1 MQALPNKRAESEML
15 LTNNQNK
22 TFMHLQIRRA
32 LTASVLPMVCLTAFA
47 QKTVTGTVKDAK
59 GEPLIGVTVFVDGKP
74 GSITDIDGNFSIPN
88 ASPSSKVKV
97 SYIGYKDQTV
107 TLGNSS
113 NINIVLQEDN
123 AQLDEVVV
131 VGYGTMKKSDL
142 TGSIASTDGS
152 KLAAKGTTNAMEALQ
167 GSVPGAQITQS
178 TGRAGSDFN
187 IQIRGKSSIQGTSKP
202 LYVVDGVICDDI
214 GFLNPQDIERMDILK
229 DASSTAIY
237 GSRATAGVVIVTT
250 KSGSSLGTKDEG
262 KVSISYDGYYGV
274 SKIARMP
281 DYMNASEFYKF
292 RFSQFL
298 SSGQVSNG
306 VSSVAQPVWKMT
318 QQDYLQGMLADTE
331 DGSSVLKTMLKNGE
345 SYNWPDLVTQDGQ
358 KQNHY
363 LAVNGASKNT
373 HYHFGVGYNREE
385 GVYKNDL
392 QNRYNMKGSVDS
404 KINKYLS
411 AGFSLNLAYTE
422 NQYAS
427 DDAVKDAYRQVP
439 FARPYDADGNYNVK
453 PGNYEAFG
461 TKANQFTDSV
471 NPLIYLRDDSKESNT
486 FRVLGNI
493 YVQLKPVNWLSFKT
507 TFSPNYVNSRTGE
520 YTSSSGSRTETAS
533 HEEYTRK
540 DWTWD
545 NQIDFNKTFGDH
557 SLSAMGLFS
566 MSSFDRMYSQIGRTS
581 TDDASIM
588 TGTKWYNLYTGTIN
602 EKGTGTAYWEE
613 TMLSYALRL
622 NYSYKGKYMF
632 TGTVR
637 TDGSSKF
644 LKDSRWGWFPSA
656 ALAWRMS
663 EESFMKNISWIDNLK
678 LRLSYGVTGNNTVS
692 GHYNQVGVSGPNIYA
707 FGSTVANG
715 YYPSGVI
722 NADLKWEKSHELN
735 FGVDFGFLKNRING
749 SIDLYSKTSTDLLYQ
764 RDLPLVS
771 GGGKLWDNVGKVQ
784 NRGIEFALNTVN
796 VQTKD
801 WYWTTSFNFAR
812 NINKV
817 KTINGEDKIIDAD
830 NPITSSLFVGSP
842 MNSLY
847 LYKWDGVVSD
857 KNIVVP
863 NNEAATKAG
872 FTPGDQVRSCDYYSK
887 VYGWSEG
894 MPIIRDNDGNGVI
907 DANDKMILGCQD
919 PSWTGNISSTL
930 QWKDWDFSF
939 SIYTKQNFTVYSN
952 TLADTYDYAY
962 RGWNKIKM
970 DYYIPAGTLIDC
982 DGVNADGTYINP
994 VYQETTHYGS
1004 FPFPNSSITNNGA
1017 GAAAYEKNVYN
1028 ALAVDKISYWKVKN
1042 ITLGYTFPKKWLT
1055 PWGCQYLR
1063 LYVNVTNPFVFTK
1076 YKGFDPE
1083 WADAAKK
1090 NDGPST
1096 VTYQIGASIKF

>member
-1 MQALPNKRAESEML
+1 
-15 LTNNQNK
+15 
-22 TFMHLQIRRA
+22 MHLQFRRA

-47 QKTVTGTVKDAK
+47 QKTVTGTVKDAS

-97 SYIGYKDQTV
+97 SYIGYKEQTI

-113 NINIVLQEDN
+113 TINIVLQEDN

-142 TGSIASTDGS
+142 TGSVSSADGA
-152 KLAAKGTTNAMEALQ
+152 KLAAKGTTSAMEALQ
-167 GSVPGAQITQS
+167 GSVPGAQITQA

-202 LYVVDGVICDDI
+202 IYVVDGVICDDI
-214 GFLNPQDIERMDILK
+214 GFLNTQDIERMDILK
-229 DASSTAIY
+229 DASSTAIF
-237 GSRATAGVVIVTT
+237 GSRATSGVVIVTT
-250 KSGSSLGTKDEG
+250 KSGSSLAGKSEE

-281 DYMNASEFYKF
+281 DYMNADQFYKW

-298 SSGQVSNG
+298 SSGQVANG
-306 VSSVAQPVWKMT
+306 IATVAQPTWKMT
-318 QQDYLQGMLADTE
+318 QQDFLQGMLADTE
-331 DGSSVLKTMLKNGE
+331 DGTSVMKNMLLNGE
-345 SYNWPDLVTQDGQ
+345 GYNWPDLVTQDGQ

-363 LAVNGASKNT
+363 LAVNGSSKNT

-411 AGFSLNLAYTE
+411 AGFTLNLAYTE
-422 NQYAS
+422 NQLAS
-427 DDAVKDAYRQVP
+427 DDAVKDAFRQVP
-439 FARPYDADGNYNVK
+439 FARPYASDGSFNVK
-453 PGNYEAFG
+453 PGNFESMG
-461 TKANQFTDSV
+461 TKANQFTDTV

-493 YVQLKPVNWLSFKT
+493 YVQLKPVEWLSFKT

-520 YTSSSGSRTETAS
+520 YTASSGSRTETSS

-557 SLSAMGLFS
+557 SLSAMGLFT

-588 TGTKWYNLYTGTIN
+588 TGTKWYNMYTGTIF
-602 EKGTGTAYWEE
+602 EKDPKDSGIGTGTAYWEE
-613 TMLSYALRL
+613 TMMSYALRL

-656 ALAWRMS
+656 ALAWRIS
-663 EESFMKNISWIDNLK
+663 EEDFMKKISWIDNLK
-678 LRLSYGVTGNNTVS
+678 LRLSYGVTGNNTVCD
-692 GHYNQVGVSGPNIYA
+692 HYNSVGVSGPNIYA
-707 FGSTVANG
+707 FGSVVANG

-722 NADLKWEKSHELN
+722 NADLKWEKSHEIN
-735 FGVDFGFLKNRING
+735 FGIDYGFLNNRING
-749 SIDLYSKTSTDLLYQ
+749 SIDLYSKTSKDLLYQ

-771 GGGKLWDNVGKVQ
+771 GGGKLWDNVGEVQ

-796 VQTKD
+796 IQTKD

-817 KTINGEDKIIDAD
+817 KKINGENKIIDAD
-830 NPITSSLFVGSP
+830 TPITSSLFVGSP

-847 LYKWDGVVSD
+847 LYKWDGIVSD
-857 KNIVVP
+857 KNITVP
-863 NNEAATKAG
+863 NNDAAVNAG
-872 FTPGDQVRSCDYYSK
+872 FTPGEQVRSCDYYHK

-894 MPIIRDNDGNGVI
+894 MPIIKDNDGNGVI
-907 DANDKMILGCQD
+907 NADDKMILGCQD

-930 QWKDWDFSF
+930 QYKDWDFSF

-962 RGWNKIKM
+962 RGWNKIAM

-1004 FPFPNSSITNNGA
+1004 FPFTNSSITNNGA
-1017 GAAAYEKNVYN
+1017 GSASYEKNVYN

-1042 ITLGYTFPKKWLT
+1042 ITLGYTFPKKLLSS
-1055 PWGCQYLR
+1055 WGCQYLR
-1063 LYVNVTNPFVFTK
+1063 LYVNITNPFVFTK

>member
-1 MQALPNKRAESEML
+1 
-15 LTNNQNK
+15 
-22 TFMHLQIRRA
+22 MHLQFRRA

-47 QKTVTGTVKDAK
+47 QKTVTGTVKDAS

-97 SYIGYKDQTV
+97 SYIGYKEQTI

-113 NINIVLQEDN
+113 TINIVLQEDN

-142 TGSIASTDGS
+142 TGSVSSADGA
-152 KLAAKGTTNAMEALQ
+152 KLAAKGTTSAMEALQ
-167 GSVPGAQITQS
+167 GSVPGAQITQA

-202 LYVVDGVICDDI
+202 IYVVDGVICEDI
-214 GFLNPQDIERMDILK
+214 GFLNTQDIERMDILK
-229 DASSTAIY
+229 DASSTAIF

-250 KSGSSLGTKDEG
+250 KSGSSLAGKSEE

-281 DYMNASEFYKF
+281 DYMNADQFYKW

-298 SSGQVSNG
+298 SSGQVANG
-306 VSSVAQPVWKMT
+306 IATVAQPTWKMT
-318 QQDYLQGMLADTE
+318 QQDFLQGMLADTE
-331 DGSSVLKTMLKNGE
+331 DGTSVLKNMLNNGE
-345 SYNWPDLVTQDGQ
+345 GYNWPDLVTQDGQ
-358 KQNHY
+358 KQNHF
-363 LAVNGASKNT
+363 LAVNGSSKNT

-411 AGFSLNLAYTE
+411 AGFTLNLAYTE
-422 NQYAS
+422 NQLAS
-427 DDAVKDAYRQVP
+427 DDAVKDAFRQVP
-439 FARPYDADGNYNVK
+439 FARPYASDGSFNVK
-453 PGNYEAFG
+453 PGNFESMG
-461 TKANQFTDSV
+461 TKANQFTDTV

-493 YVQLKPVNWLSFKT
+493 YVQLKPVEWLSFKT

-520 YTSSSGSRTETAS
+520 YTASSGSRTETAS

-566 MSSFDRMYSQIGRTS
+566 MTSSDKMYSQVGRTS
-581 TDDASIM
+581 ADATSIM
-588 TGTKWYNLYTGTIN
+588 TGTKWYNMYTGTIF
-602 EKGTGTAYWEE
+602 EKKPEESGIGSGTAYWEE
-613 TMLSYALRL
+613 TMMSYALRL

-656 ALAWRMS
+656 ALAWRIS
-663 EESFMKNISWIDNLK
+663 EEDFMKNISWIDNLK
-678 LRLSYGVTGNNTVS
+678 LRLSYGVTGNNIVC
-692 GHYNQVGVSGPNIYA
+692 GHYNSVGVSGPNIYA
-707 FGSTVANG
+707 FGSVVANG
-715 YYPSGVI
+715 YYPSSVI
-722 NADLKWEKSHELN
+722 NADLKWEKSYETN
-735 FGVDFGFLKNRING
+735 FGIDYGFLNNRING
-749 SIDLYSKTSTDLLYQ
+749 SIDLYSKTSKDLLYL
-764 RDLPLVS
+764 RHLPLVS
-771 GGGKLWDNVGKVQ
+771 GGGSLWDNVGEVQ

-796 VQTKD
+796 IQTKD

-817 KTINGEDKIIDAD
+817 KKINGENKIIDSD

-847 LYKWDGVVSD
+847 LYKWDGIVSD
-857 KNIVVP
+857 KNITVP
-863 NNEAATKAG
+863 NNEAAVNAG
-872 FTPGDQVRSCDYYSK
+872 FTPGEQVRSCDYYHK

-894 MPIIRDNDGNGVI
+894 MPIIKDNDGNGVI
-907 DANDKMILGCQD
+907 NADDKMILGCQD

-930 QWKDWDFSF
+930 QYKNWDFSF
-939 SIYTKQNFTVYSN
+939 SIYTKQNFMVYSN

-962 RGWNKIKM
+962 RGWNKIAM

-1004 FPFPNSSITNNGA
+1004 FPFTNSSITNNGA
-1017 GAAAYEKNVYN
+1017 GSASYEKNVYN

-1042 ITLGYTFPKKWLT
+1042 ITLGYTFPKKLLSS
-1055 PWGCQYLR
+1055 WGCQYLR
-1063 LYVNVTNPFVFTK
+1063 LYVNITNPFVFTK

>member
-1 MQALPNKRAESEML
+1 MLGKHTDWYTTRRLL
-15 LTNNQNK
+15 LTNKSKNN
-22 TFMHLQIRRA
+22 IY
-32 LTASVLPMVCLTAFA
+32 AFTI
-47 QKTVTGTVKDAK
+47 QKS
-59 GEPLIGVTVFVDGKP
+59 LDGFSI
-74 GSITDIDGNFSIPN
+74 SITDIDGNFSIPN
-88 ASPSSKVKV
+88 ASPSSKVKI
-97 SYIGYKDQTV
+97 SYIGYKEQTI

-113 NINIVLQEDN
+113 TINIVLQEDN

-142 TGSIASTDGS
+142 TGSVSSADGA
-152 KLAAKGTTNAMEALQ
+152 KLAAKGTTSAMEALQ
-167 GSVPGAQITQS
+167 GSVPGAQITQA

-202 LYVVDGVICDDI
+202 IYVVDGVICEDI
-214 GFLNPQDIERMDILK
+214 GFLNTQDIERMDILK
-229 DASSTAIY
+229 DASSTAIF

-250 KSGSSLGTKDEG
+250 KSGSSLAGKSEE

-281 DYMNASEFYKF
+281 DYMNTDQFYKW

-298 SSGQVSNG
+298 SSGQVANG
-306 VSSVAQPVWKMT
+306 IATVAQPTWKMT
-318 QQDYLQGMLADTE
+318 QQDFLQGMLADTE
-331 DGSSVLKTMLKNGE
+331 DGTSVLKNMLNNGE
-345 SYNWPDLVTQDGQ
+345 GYNWPDLVTQDGQ
-358 KQNHY
+358 KQNHF
-363 LAVNGASKNT
+363 LAVNGSSKNT

-411 AGFSLNLAYTE
+411 AGFTLNLAYTE
-422 NQYAS
+422 NQLAS
-427 DDAVKDAYRQVP
+427 DDAVKDAFRQVP
-439 FARPYDADGNYNVK
+439 FARPYASDGSFNVK
-453 PGNYEAFG
+453 PGNFESMG
-461 TKANQFTDSV
+461 TKANQFTDTV

-493 YVQLKPVNWLSFKT
+493 YVQLKPVEWLSFKT

-520 YTSSSGSRTETAS
+520 YTASSGSRTETAS

-566 MSSFDRMYSQIGRTS
+566 MTSSDKMYSQVGRTS
-581 TDDASIM
+581 ADATSIM
-588 TGTKWYNLYTGTIN
+588 TGTKWYNMYTGTIF
-602 EKGTGTAYWEE
+602 EKKPEESGIGSGTAYWEE
-613 TMLSYALRL
+613 TMMSYALRL

-656 ALAWRMS
+656 ALAWRIS
-663 EESFMKNISWIDNLK
+663 EEDFMKNISWIDNLK
-678 LRLSYGVTGNNTVS
+678 LRLSYGVTGNNTVC
-692 GHYNQVGVSGPNIYA
+692 GHYNSVGVSGPNIYA
-707 FGSTVANG
+707 FGSVVANG
-715 YYPSGVI
+715 YYPSSVI
-722 NADLKWEKSHELN
+722 NADLKWEKSYETN
-735 FGVDFGFLKNRING
+735 FGIDYGFLNNRING
-749 SIDLYSKTSTDLLYQ
+749 SIDLYSKTSKDLLYL
-764 RDLPLVS
+764 RHLPLVS
-771 GGGKLWDNVGKVQ
+771 GGGSLWDNVGEVQ

-796 VQTKD
+796 IQTKD

-817 KTINGEDKIIDAD
+817 KKINGENKIIDPD
-830 NPITSSLFVGSP
+830 YPITSSLFVGSP

-857 KNIVVP
+857 KNITVP
-863 NNEAATKAG
+863 NNDAAVNAG
-872 FTPGDQVRSCDYYSK
+872 FTPGEQVRSCDYYHK

-894 MPIIRDNDGNGVI
+894 MPIIKDNDGNGVI
-907 DANDKMILGCQD
+907 NADDKMILGCQD

-930 QWKDWDFSF
+930 QYKDWDFSF

-962 RGWNKIKM
+962 RGWNKIAM

-1004 FPFPNSSITNNGA
+1004 FPFTNSSITNNGA
-1017 GAAAYEKNVYN
+1017 GSASYEKNVYN

-1042 ITLGYTFPKKWLT
+1042 ITLGYTFPKKLLSS
-1055 PWGCQYLR
+1055 WGCQYLR
-1063 LYVNVTNPFVFTK
+1063 LYVNITNPFVFTK

>member
-1 MQALPNKRAESEML
+1 
-15 LTNNQNK
+15 
-22 TFMHLQIRRA
+22 MHLQFRRA

-47 QKTVTGTVKDAK
+47 QKTVTGTVKDAS

-88 ASPSSKVKV
+88 ASPSSKVKI
-97 SYIGYKDQTV
+97 SYIGYKEQTI

-113 NINIVLQEDN
+113 TINIVLQEDN

-142 TGSIASTDGS
+142 TGSVSSADGA
-152 KLAAKGTTNAMEALQ
+152 KLAAKGTTSAMEALQ
-167 GSVPGAQITQS
+167 GSVPGAQITQA

-202 LYVVDGVICDDI
+202 IYVVDGVICEDI
-214 GFLNPQDIERMDILK
+214 GFLNTQDIERMDILK
-229 DASSTAIY
+229 DASSTAIF

-250 KSGSSLGTKDEG
+250 KSGSSLAGKSEE

-281 DYMNASEFYKF
+281 DYMNADQFYKW

-298 SSGQVSNG
+298 SSGQVANG
-306 VSSVAQPVWKMT
+306 IATVAQPTWKMT
-318 QQDYLQGMLADTE
+318 QQDFLSGMLADTE
-331 DGSSVLKTMLKNGE
+331 DGTSVLKNMLNNGE
-345 SYNWPDLVTQDGQ
+345 GYNWPDLVTQDGQ
-358 KQNHY
+358 KQNHF
-363 LAVNGASKNT
+363 LAVNGSSKNT

-411 AGFSLNLAYTE
+411 AGFTLNLAYTE
-422 NQYAS
+422 NQLAS
-427 DDAVKDAYRQVP
+427 DDAVKDAFRQVP
-439 FARPYDADGNYNVK
+439 FARPYASDGSFNVK
-453 PGNYEAFG
+453 PGNFESMG
-461 TKANQFTDSV
+461 TKANQFTDTV

-493 YVQLKPVNWLSFKT
+493 YVQLKPVEWLSFKT

-520 YTSSSGSRTETAS
+520 YTASSGSRTETAS

-566 MSSFDRMYSQIGRTS
+566 MTSSDRTYSQVGRTS
-581 TDDASIM
+581 ADATSIM
-588 TGTKWYNLYTGTIN
+588 TGTKWYNMYTGTIF
-602 EKGTGTAYWEE
+602 EKDPKDSGIGTGTAYWEE
-613 TMLSYALRL
+613 TMMSYALRL

-656 ALAWRMS
+656 ALAWRIS
-663 EESFMKNISWIDNLK
+663 EEDFMKNISWIDNLK
-678 LRLSYGVTGNNTVS
+678 LRLSYGVTGNNTVC
-692 GHYNQVGVSGPNIYA
+692 GHYNSVGVSGPNIYA
-707 FGSTVANG
+707 FGSVVANG

-722 NADLKWEKSHELN
+722 NADLKWEKSYETN
-735 FGVDFGFLKNRING
+735 FGIDYGFLNNRING
-749 SIDLYSKTSTDLLYQ
+749 SIDLYSKTSKDLLYE
-764 RDLPLVS
+764 RYLPLVS
-771 GGGKLWDNVGKVQ
+771 GGGKLWDNVGEVQ

-796 VQTKD
+796 IQTKD

-817 KTINGEDKIIDAD
+817 KKINGENKIIDSD

-857 KNIVVP
+857 KNITVP
-863 NNEAATKAG
+863 NNDAAVNAG
-872 FTPGDQVRSCDYYSK
+872 FTPGDQVRSCDYYHK

-894 MPIIRDNDGNGVI
+894 MPIIKDNDGNGVI
-907 DANDKMILGCQD
+907 NADDKMILGCQD

-930 QWKDWDFSF
+930 QYKDWDFSF

-962 RGWNKIKM
+962 RGWNKIAM

-1004 FPFPNSSITNNGA
+1004 FPFTNSSITNNGA
-1017 GAAAYEKNVYN
+1017 GSASYEKNVYN

-1042 ITLGYTFPKKWLT
+1042 ITLGYTFPKKLLSS
-1055 PWGCQYLR
+1055 WGCQYLR
-1063 LYVNVTNPFVFTK
+1063 LYVNITNPFVFTK

>member
-1 MQALPNKRAESEML
+1 
-15 LTNNQNK
+15 
-22 TFMHLQIRRA
+22 MHLQFRRA

-47 QKTVTGTVKDAK
+47 QKTVTGTVKDAS

-88 ASPSSKVKV
+88 ASPSSKVKI
-97 SYIGYKDQTV
+97 SYIGYKEQTI

-113 NINIVLQEDN
+113 TINIVLQEDN

-142 TGSIASTDGS
+142 TGSVSSADGA
-152 KLAAKGTTNAMEALQ
+152 KLAAKGTTSAMEALQ
-167 GSVPGAQITQS
+167 GSVPGAQITQA

-202 LYVVDGVICDDI
+202 IYVVDGVICEDI
-214 GFLNPQDIERMDILK
+214 GFLNTQDIERMDILK
-229 DASSTAIY
+229 DASSTAIF
-237 GSRATAGVVIVTT
+237 GSRATSGVVIVTT
-250 KSGSSLGTKDEG
+250 KSGSTLAGKSEE

-281 DYMNASEFYKF
+281 DYMNADQFYKW

-298 SSGQVSNG
+298 SSGQVANG
-306 VSSVAQPVWKMT
+306 VATVAQPTWKMT
-318 QQDYLQGMLADTE
+318 QQDFLQGMLADTE
-331 DGSSVLKTMLKNGE
+331 DGTSVMKNMLLNGE
-345 SYNWPDLVTQDGQ
+345 GYNWPDLVTQDGQ

-363 LAVNGASKNT
+363 LAVNGSSKNT

-411 AGFSLNLAYTE
+411 AGFTLNLAYTE
-422 NQYAS
+422 NQLAS
-427 DDAVKDAYRQVP
+427 DDAVKDAFRQVP
-439 FARPYDADGNYNVK
+439 FARPYASDGSFNVK
-453 PGNYEAFG
+453 PGNFESMG
-461 TKANQFTDSV
+461 TKANQFTDTV

-493 YVQLKPVNWLSFKT
+493 YVQLKPVEWLSFKT

-520 YTSSSGSRTETAS
+520 YTASSGSRTETSS

-557 SLSAMGLFS
+557 SLSAMGLFT

-588 TGTKWYNLYTGTIN
+588 TGTKWYNMYTGTIF
-602 EKGTGTAYWEE
+602 EKDPKDSGIGTGTAYWEE
-613 TMLSYALRL
+613 TMMSYALRL

-656 ALAWRMS
+656 ALAWRIS
-663 EESFMKNISWIDNLK
+663 EEDFMKKISWIDNLK
-678 LRLSYGVTGNNTVS
+678 LRLSYGVTGNNTVCD
-692 GHYNQVGVSGPNIYA
+692 HYNSVGVSGPNIYA
-707 FGSTVANG
+707 FGSVVANG

-722 NADLKWEKSHELN
+722 NADLKWEKSHEIN
-735 FGVDFGFLKNRING
+735 FGIDYGFLNNRING
-749 SIDLYSKTSTDLLYQ
+749 SIDLYSKTSKDLLYQ

-771 GGGKLWDNVGKVQ
+771 GGGKLWDNVGEVQ

-796 VQTKD
+796 IQTKD

-817 KTINGEDKIIDAD
+817 KKINGENKIIDAD
-830 NPITSSLFVGSP
+830 TPITSSLFVGSP

-847 LYKWDGVVSD
+847 LYKWDGIVSD
-857 KNIVVP
+857 KNITVP
-863 NNEAATKAG
+863 NNEAAVNAG
-872 FTPGDQVRSCDYYSK
+872 FTPGEQVRSCDYYHK

-894 MPIIRDNDGNGVI
+894 MPIIKDNDGNGVI
-907 DANDKMILGCQD
+907 NADDKMILGCQD

-930 QWKDWDFSF
+930 QYKDWDFSF

-962 RGWNKIKM
+962 RGWNKIAM

-1004 FPFPNSSITNNGA
+1004 FPFTNSSITNNGA
-1017 GAAAYEKNVYN
+1017 GSASYEKNVYN

-1042 ITLGYTFPKKWLT
+1042 ITLGYTFPKKLLSS
-1055 PWGCQYLR
+1055 WGCQYLR
-1063 LYVNVTNPFVFTK
+1063 LYVNITNPFVFTK

>member
-1017 GAAAYEKNVYN
+1017 GAAAYEKNV
-1028 ALAVDKISYWKVKN
+1028 
-1042 ITLGYTFPKKWLT
+1042 
-1055 PWGCQYLR
+1055 
-1063 LYVNVTNPFVFTK
+1063 
-1076 YKGFDPE
+1076 
-1083 WADAAKK
+1083 
-1090 NDGPST
+1090 
-1096 VTYQIGASIKF
+1096 

>member
-1 MQALPNKRAESEML
+1 
-15 LTNNQNK
+15 
-22 TFMHLQIRRA
+22 
-32 LTASVLPMVCLTAFA
+32 MVCLTAFA

-74 GSITDIDGNFSIPN
+74 ESITDIDGNFSIPN

-97 SYIGYKDQTV
+97 SYIGYKEQTV

-113 NINIVLQEDN
+113 NLSIVLQEDN

-142 TGSIASTDGS
+142 TGSVSSADGA
-152 KLAAKGTTNAMEALQ
+152 KLAAKGTTSAMEALQ
-167 GSVPGAQITQS
+167 GSVPGAQITQA

-202 LYVVDGVICDDI
+202 IYVVDGVICDDI
-214 GFLNPQDIERMDILK
+214 GFLNTQDIERMDILK

-250 KSGSSLGTKDEG
+250 KSGSSLAGKSEE

-281 DYMNASEFYKF
+281 DYMNADQFYKW

-298 SSGQVSNG
+298 SSGQVANG
-306 VSSVAQPVWKMT
+306 VATVAQPTWKMT
-318 QQDYLQGMLADTE
+318 QQDFLQGMLADTE
-331 DGSSVLKTMLKNGE
+331 DGTSVLKNMLNNGE

-363 LAVNGASKNT
+363 LAVNGSSKNT

-392 QNRYNMKGSVDS
+392 QNRYNLKGSVDS

-411 AGFSLNLAYTE
+411 AGFNLNLAYTE
-422 NQYAS
+422 NQLAS
-427 DDAVKDAYRQVP
+427 DDAVKDAFRQVP
-439 FARPYDADGNYNVK
+439 FARPYASDGSYNVK
-453 PGNYEAFG
+453 PGNFESMG
-461 TKANQFTDSV
+461 TKANQFTDTV

-493 YVQLKPVNWLSFKT
+493 YVQLKPVEWLSFKT

-520 YTSSSGSRTETAS
+520 YTASSGSRTETAS

-557 SLSAMGLFS
+557 SLSAMGLFT

-588 TGTKWYNLYTGTIN
+588 TGTKWYNMYTGTIF
-602 EKGTGTAYWEE
+602 EKDPKDSGIGTGTAYWEE
-613 TMLSYALRL
+613 TMMSYALRL

-656 ALAWRMS
+656 ALAWRIS
-663 EESFMKNISWIDNLK
+663 EEDFMKNISWIDNLK

-692 GHYNQVGVSGPNIYA
+692 GHYNSVGVSGPNIYA
-707 FGSTVANG
+707 FGSVVANG

-722 NADLKWEKSHELN
+722 NADLKWEKSHEIN
-735 FGVDFGFLKNRING
+735 FGIDYGFLNNRING
-749 SIDLYSKTSTDLLYQ
+749 SIDLYSKTSKDLLYQ

-771 GGGKLWDNVGKVQ
+771 GGGKLWDNVGEVQ

-796 VQTKD
+796 IQTKD

-817 KTINGEDKIIDAD
+817 KKINGENKIIDSD

-847 LYKWDGVVSD
+847 LYKWDGIVSD
-857 KNIVVP
+857 KNITVP
-863 NNEAATKAG
+863 NNDAAVNAG
-872 FTPGDQVRSCDYYSK
+872 FTPGEQVRSCDYFHK

-894 MPIIRDNDGNGVI
+894 MPIIKDNDGNGVI
-907 DANDKMILGCQD
+907 NADDKMILGCQD

-930 QWKDWDFSF
+930 QYKDWDFSF

-962 RGWNKIKM
+962 RGWNKINM

-1004 FPFPNSSITNNGA
+1004 FPFTNSSITNNGA
-1017 GAAAYEKNVYN
+1017 GSASYEKNVYN

-1042 ITLGYTFPKKWLT
+1042 ITLGYTFPKKLLSS
-1055 PWGCQYLR
+1055 WGCQYLR
-1063 LYVNVTNPFVFTK
+1063 LYVNITNPFVFTK

>member
-1 MQALPNKRAESEML
+1 
-15 LTNNQNK
+15 
-22 TFMHLQIRRA
+22 MHLQIRRA

>member
-1 MQALPNKRAESEML
+1 
-15 LTNNQNK
+15 
-22 TFMHLQIRRA
+22 MHLQFRRA

-47 QKTVTGTVKDAK
+47 QKTVTGTVKDAS

-88 ASPSSKVKV
+88 ASPSSKVKI
-97 SYIGYKDQTV
+97 SYIGYKEQTI

-113 NINIVLQEDN
+113 TINIVLQEDN

-142 TGSIASTDGS
+142 TGSVSSADGA
-152 KLAAKGTTNAMEALQ
+152 KLAAKGTTSAMEALQ
-167 GSVPGAQITQS
+167 GSVPGAQITQA

-202 LYVVDGVICDDI
+202 IYVVDGVICEDI
-214 GFLNPQDIERMDILK
+214 GFLNTQDIERMDILK
-229 DASSTAIY
+229 DASSTAIF

-250 KSGSSLGTKDEG
+250 KSGSSLAGKSEE

-281 DYMNASEFYKF
+281 DYMNADQFYKW

-298 SSGQVSNG
+298 SSGQVANG
-306 VSSVAQPVWKMT
+306 IATVAQPTWKMT
-318 QQDYLQGMLADTE
+318 QQDFLQGMLADTE
-331 DGSSVLKTMLKNGE
+331 DGTSVLKNMLNNGE
-345 SYNWPDLVTQDGQ
+345 GYNWPDLVTQDGQ
-358 KQNHY
+358 KQNHF
-363 LAVNGASKNT
+363 LAVNGSSKNT

-411 AGFSLNLAYTE
+411 AGFTLNLAYTE
-422 NQYAS
+422 NQWAS
-427 DDAVKDAYRQVP
+427 DDAVKDAFRQVP
-439 FARPYDADGNYNVK
+439 FARPYASDGSFNVK
-453 PGNYEAFG
+453 PGNFESMG
-461 TKANQFTDSV
+461 TKANQFTDTV

-493 YVQLKPVNWLSFKT
+493 YVQLKPVEWLSFKT

-520 YTSSSGSRTETAS
+520 YTASSGSRTETSS

-545 NQIDFNKTFGDH
+545 NQIDFTKTFGDH

-566 MSSFDRMYSQIGRTS
+566 MTSSDRMYSQVGRTS
-581 TDDASIM
+581 ADATSIM
-588 TGTKWYNLYTGTIN
+588 TGTKWYNMYTGTIF
-602 EKGTGTAYWEE
+602 EKDPKDSGIGTGTAYWEE
-613 TMLSYALRL
+613 TMMSYALRL

-656 ALAWRMS
+656 ALAWRIS
-663 EESFMKNISWIDNLK
+663 EEDFMKNISWIDNLK
-678 LRLSYGVTGNNTVS
+678 LRLSYGVTGNNTVC
-692 GHYNQVGVSGPNIYA
+692 GHYNSVGVSGPNIYA
-707 FGSTVANG
+707 FGSVVANG

-722 NADLKWEKSHELN
+722 NADLKWEKSYETN
-735 FGVDFGFLKNRING
+735 FGIDYGFLNNRING
-749 SIDLYSKTSTDLLYQ
+749 SIDLYSKTSKDLLYL
-764 RDLPLVS
+764 RHLPLVS
-771 GGGKLWDNVGKVQ
+771 GGGSLWDNVGEVQ

-796 VQTKD
+796 IQTKD

-817 KTINGEDKIIDAD
+817 KKINGENKIIDSD
-830 NPITSSLFVGSP
+830 YPITSSLFVGSP

-857 KNIVVP
+857 KNITVP
-863 NNEAATKAG
+863 NNDAAVNAG
-872 FTPGDQVRSCDYYSK
+872 FTPGDQVRSCDYYHK

-894 MPIIRDNDGNGVI
+894 MPIIKDNDGNGVI
-907 DANDKMILGCQD
+907 NADDKMILGCQD

-930 QWKDWDFSF
+930 QYKDWDFSF

-962 RGWNKIKM
+962 RGWNKIAM

-1004 FPFPNSSITNNGA
+1004 FPFTNSSITNNGA
-1017 GAAAYEKNVYN
+1017 GSASYEKNVYN

-1042 ITLGYTFPKKWLT
+1042 ITLGYTFPKKLLSS
-1055 PWGCQYLR
+1055 WGCQYLR
-1063 LYVNVTNPFVFTK
+1063 LYVNITNPFVFTK

>member
-1 MQALPNKRAESEML
+1 
-15 LTNNQNK
+15 
-22 TFMHLQIRRA
+22 MHLQIRRA

-97 SYIGYKDQTV
+97 SYIGYKEQTV

-113 NINIVLQEDN
+113 NLSIVLQEDN

-142 TGSIASTDGS
+142 TGSISSTDGA

-178 TGRAGSDFN
+178 SGRAGSDFN
-187 IQIRGKSSIQGTSKP
+187 IQIRGKSSIQGTSTP

-214 GFLNPQDIERMDILK
+214 AFLNPQDIERMDILK

-250 KSGSSLGTKDEG
+250 KSGTSLGKKDEG
-262 KVSISYDGYYGV
+262 KVSISYDGYYGI

-281 DYMNASEFYKF
+281 DYMNGEQFAKW

-298 SSGQVSNG
+298 SSGQVANG
-306 VSSVAQPVWKMT
+306 AASVAQPTWKMT
-318 QQDYLQGMLADTE
+318 YKDYQQGMIGDN
-331 DGSSVLKTMLKNGE
+331 DGVSVLKTMLANGE

-363 LAVNGASKNT
+363 LAVNGASRT
-373 HYHFGVGYNREE
+373 TRYHFGVGYNREE

-392 QNRYNMKGSVDS
+392 QNRYNMKGSVDTE
-404 KINKYLS
+404 INKYLS
-411 AGFSLNLAYTE
+411 AGFSLNLAYTKNE
-422 NQYAS
+422 YAS
-427 DDAVKDAYRQVP
+427 DAAIKDAFRAVP
-439 FARPYDADGNYNVK
+439 FARPYGADGTYNVK
-453 PGNYEAFG
+453 PGNFESMG
-461 TKANQFTDSV
+461 SNKDNQFSDSV
-471 NPLIYLRDDSKESNT
+471 NPLIQLDEDKKEGEN

-493 YVQLKPVNWLSFKT
+493 YLQIKPVKWLSFKT
-507 TFSPNYVNSRTGE
+507 TFSPNYVNSRVGT
-520 YTSSSGSRTETAS
+520 YTSTTGDRTETS
-533 HEEYTRK
+533 GHEEYTRK

-557 SLSAMGLFS
+557 SLSAMGLFT

-581 TDDASIM
+581 TSDASIM
-588 TGTKWYNLYTGTIN
+588 TGTYWFNM
-602 EKGTGTAYWEE
+602 GTGAIDNDNTKTEYWEE
-613 TMLSYALRL
+613 TMMSYALRL

-656 ALAWRMS
+656 AIAWRVS
-663 EESFMKNISWIDNLK
+663 EESFLKNVSWLDNLK

-692 GHYNQVGVSGPNIYA
+692 GHYNQVGVTGPSIYA

-722 NADLKWEKSHELN
+722 NSDLKWEKSHELN
-735 FGVDFGFLKNRING
+735 FGIDFGFLKNRING
-749 SIDLYSKTSTDLLYQ
+749 TVDLYSKTSKDLLYL
-764 RDLPLVS
+764 RSLPLVS
-771 GGGKLWDNVGKVQ
+771 GGGKLWDNVGEVQ
-784 NRGIEFALNTVN
+784 NRGIEFSLNTVN

-817 KTINGEDKIIDAD
+817 KKINGENVILDDD
-830 NPITSSLFVGSP
+830 NPITASLFVGSP
-842 MNSLY
+842 MNSVY
-847 LYKWDGVVSD
+847 LYKYDGVVSD
-857 KNIVVP
+857 KMMTVP
-863 NNEAATKAG
+863 DNEASAKAG
-872 FTPGDQVRSCDYYSK
+872 FNAGDRVRSCDYYHK
-887 VYGWSEG
+887 AYGWSEG
-894 MPIIRDNDGNGVI
+894 MPIIRDNDGNGAI
-907 DANDKMILGCQD
+907 DDNDKMVLGCQD

-962 RGWNKIKM
+962 RGWNKINM
-970 DYYIPAGTLIDC
+970 DYYIPAGTLLSC

-1004 FPFPNSSITNNGA
+1004 FPFTNGAITNNGLGDGYA
-1017 GAAAYEKNVYN
+1017 KEKYN
-1028 ALAVDKISYWKVKN
+1028 ILAVDKISYWKVKN

>member
-1 MQALPNKRAESEML
+1 
-15 LTNNQNK
+15 
-22 TFMHLQIRRA
+22 MHLQIRRA

-404 KINKYLS
+404 NINKYLS

>member
-1 MQALPNKRAESEML
+1 
-15 LTNNQNK
+15 
-22 TFMHLQIRRA
+22 MHLQFRRA

-47 QKTVTGTVKDAK
+47 QKTVTGTVKDAS

-88 ASPSSKVKV
+88 ASPSSKVKI
-97 SYIGYKDQTV
+97 SYIGYKEQTI

-113 NINIVLQEDN
+113 TINIVLQEDN

-142 TGSIASTDGS
+142 TGSVSSADGA
-152 KLAAKGTTNAMEALQ
+152 KLAAKGTTSAMEALQ
-167 GSVPGAQITQS
+167 GSVPGAQITQA

-202 LYVVDGVICDDI
+202 IYVVDGVICEDI
-214 GFLNPQDIERMDILK
+214 GFLNTQDIERMDILK
-229 DASSTAIY
+229 DASSTAIF

-250 KSGSSLGTKDEG
+250 KSGSSLAGKSEE

-281 DYMNASEFYKF
+281 DYMNADQFYKL

-298 SSGQVSNG
+298 SSGQVANG
-306 VSSVAQPVWKMT
+306 IATVAQPTWKMT
-318 QQDYLQGMLADTE
+318 QQDFLQGMLADTE
-331 DGSSVLKTMLKNGE
+331 DGTSVLKNMLNNGE
-345 SYNWPDLVTQDGQ
+345 GYNWPDLVTQDGQ
-358 KQNHY
+358 KQNHF
-363 LAVNGASKNT
+363 LAVNGSSKNT

-411 AGFSLNLAYTE
+411 AGFTLNLAYTE
-422 NQYAS
+422 NQLAS
-427 DDAVKDAYRQVP
+427 DDAVKDAFRQVP
-439 FARPYDADGNYNVK
+439 FARPYASDGSFNVK
-453 PGNYEAFG
+453 PGNFESMG
-461 TKANQFTDSV
+461 TKANQFTDTV

-493 YVQLKPVNWLSFKT
+493 YVQLKPVEWLSFKT
-507 TFSPNYVNSRTGE
+507 TFSPNYVNSRTGV
-520 YTSSSGSRTETAS
+520 YTASSGSRTETAS

-566 MSSFDRMYSQIGRTS
+566 MTSSDRMYSQVGRTS
-581 TDDASIM
+581 ADATSIM
-588 TGTKWYNLYTGTIN
+588 TGTKWYNLYTGTIF
-602 EKGTGTAYWEE
+602 EKKPGESGIGSGTAYWEE
-613 TMLSYALRL
+613 TMMSYALRL

-656 ALAWRMS
+656 ALAWRIS
-663 EESFMKNISWIDNLK
+663 EEDFMKNISWIDNLK
-678 LRLSYGVTGNNTVS
+678 LRLSYGVTGNNTVC
-692 GHYNQVGVSGPNIYA
+692 GHYNSVGVSGPNIYA
-707 FGSTVANG
+707 FGSVVANG

-722 NADLKWEKSHELN
+722 NADLKWEKSYETN
-735 FGVDFGFLKNRING
+735 FGIDYGFLNNRING
-749 SIDLYSKTSTDLLYQ
+749 SIDLYSKTSKDLLYE
-764 RDLPLVS
+764 RYLPLVS
-771 GGGKLWDNVGKVQ
+771 GGGKLWDNVGEVQ

-796 VQTKD
+796 IQTKD

-817 KTINGEDKIIDAD
+817 KKINGENKIIDSD

-857 KNIVVP
+857 KNITVP
-863 NNEAATKAG
+863 NNDAAVNAG
-872 FTPGDQVRSCDYYSK
+872 FTPGDQVRSCDYYHK

-894 MPIIRDNDGNGVI
+894 MPIIKDNDGNGVI
-907 DANDKMILGCQD
+907 NADDKMILGCQD

-930 QWKDWDFSF
+930 QYKDWDFSF

-962 RGWNKIKM
+962 RGWNKIAM

-1004 FPFPNSSITNNGA
+1004 FPFTNSSITNNGA
-1017 GAAAYEKNVYN
+1017 GSASYEKNVYN

-1042 ITLGYTFPKKWLT
+1042 ITLGYTFPKKLLSS
-1055 PWGCQYLR
+1055 WGCQYLR
-1063 LYVNVTNPFVFTK
+1063 LYVNITNPFVFTK

>member
-1 MQALPNKRAESEML
+1 
-15 LTNNQNK
+15 
-22 TFMHLQIRRA
+22 MHLQFRRA

-47 QKTVTGTVKDAK
+47 QKTVTGTVKDAS

-97 SYIGYKDQTV
+97 SYIGYKEQTI

-113 NINIVLQEDN
+113 TINIVLQEDN

-142 TGSIASTDGS
+142 TGSVSSADGA
-152 KLAAKGTTNAMEALQ
+152 KLAAKGTTSAMEALQ
-167 GSVPGAQITQS
+167 GSVPGAQITQA

-202 LYVVDGVICDDI
+202 IYVVDGVICEDI
-214 GFLNPQDIERMDILK
+214 GFLNTQDIERMDILK
-229 DASSTAIY
+229 DASSTAIF

-250 KSGSSLGTKDEG
+250 KSGSSLAGKSEE

-281 DYMNASEFYKF
+281 DYMNADQFYKW

-298 SSGQVSNG
+298 SSGQVANG
-306 VSSVAQPVWKMT
+306 IATVAQPTWKMT
-318 QQDYLQGMLADTE
+318 QQDFLQGMLADTE
-331 DGSSVLKTMLKNGE
+331 DGTSVLKNMLNNGE
-345 SYNWPDLVTQDGQ
+345 GYNWPDLVTQDGQ

-363 LAVNGASKNT
+363 LAVNGSSKNT

-411 AGFSLNLAYTE
+411 AGFTLNLAYTE
-422 NQYAS
+422 NQLAS
-427 DDAVKDAYRQVP
+427 DDAVKDAFRQVP
-439 FARPYDADGNYNVK
+439 FARPYASDGSFNVK
-453 PGNYEAFG
+453 PGNFESMG
-461 TKANQFTDSV
+461 TKANQFTDTV

-493 YVQLKPVNWLSFKT
+493 YVQLKPVEWLSFKT

-520 YTSSSGSRTETAS
+520 YTASSGSRTETSS

-557 SLSAMGLFS
+557 SLSAMGLFT

-588 TGTKWYNLYTGTIN
+588 TGTKWYNMYTGTIF
-602 EKGTGTAYWEE
+602 EKDPKDSGIGTGTAYWEE
-613 TMLSYALRL
+613 TMMSYALRL

-656 ALAWRMS
+656 ALAWRIS
-663 EESFMKNISWIDNLK
+663 EEDFMKKISWIDNLK
-678 LRLSYGVTGNNTVS
+678 LRLSYGVTGNNTVCD
-692 GHYNQVGVSGPNIYA
+692 HYNSVGVSGPNIYA
-707 FGSTVANG
+707 FGSVVANG

-722 NADLKWEKSHELN
+722 NADLKWEKSHEIN
-735 FGVDFGFLKNRING
+735 FGIDYGFLNNRING
-749 SIDLYSKTSTDLLYQ
+749 SIDLYSKTSKDLLYQ

-771 GGGKLWDNVGKVQ
+771 GGGKLWDNVGEVQ

-796 VQTKD
+796 IQTKD

-817 KTINGEDKIIDAD
+817 KKINGENKIIDAD
-830 NPITSSLFVGSP
+830 TPITSSLFVGSP

-847 LYKWDGVVSD
+847 LYKWDGIVTD
-857 KNIVVP
+857 KNITVP
-863 NNEAATKAG
+863 NNEAAINAG
-872 FTPGDQVRSCDYYSK
+872 FTPGDQVRSCDYYHK

-894 MPIIRDNDGNGVI
+894 MPIIKDNDGNGVI
-907 DANDKMILGCQD
+907 NADDKMILGCQD

-930 QWKDWDFSF
+930 QYKDWDFSF

-962 RGWNKIKM
+962 RGWNKIAM

-1004 FPFPNSSITNNGA
+1004 FPFTNSSITNNGA
-1017 GAAAYEKNVYN
+1017 GSASYEKEVYN

-1042 ITLGYTFPKKWLT
+1042 ITLGYTFPKKLLSS
-1055 PWGCQYLR
+1055 WGCQYLR
-1063 LYVNVTNPFVFTK
+1063 LYVNITNPFVFTK

>member
-1 MQALPNKRAESEML
+1 
-15 LTNNQNK
+15 
-22 TFMHLQIRRA
+22 MHLQIRRA

-97 SYIGYKDQTV
+97 SYIGYKEQTV

-113 NINIVLQEDN
+113 NLSIVLQEDN

-142 TGSIASTDGS
+142 TGSVSSADGA
-152 KLAAKGTTNAMEALQ
+152 KLAAKGTTSAMEALQ
-167 GSVPGAQITQS
+167 GSVPGAQITQA

-202 LYVVDGVICDDI
+202 IYVVDGVICDDI
-214 GFLNPQDIERMDILK
+214 GFLNTQDIERMDILK

-250 KSGSSLGTKDEG
+250 KSGSSLAGKSEE

-281 DYMNASEFYKF
+281 DYMNADQFYKW

-298 SSGQVSNG
+298 SSGQVANG
-306 VSSVAQPVWKMT
+306 VATVAQPTWKMT
-318 QQDYLQGMLADTE
+318 QQDFLQGMLADTE
-331 DGSSVLKTMLKNGE
+331 DGTSVLKNMLNNGE

-363 LAVNGASKNT
+363 LAVNGSSKNT

-392 QNRYNMKGSVDS
+392 QNRYNLKGSVDS

-411 AGFSLNLAYTE
+411 AGFNLNLAYTE
-422 NQYAS
+422 NQLAS
-427 DDAVKDAYRQVP
+427 DDAVKDAFRQVP
-439 FARPYDADGNYNVK
+439 FARPYASDGSYNVK
-453 PGNYEAFG
+453 PGNFESMG
-461 TKANQFTDSV
+461 TKANQFTDTV

-493 YVQLKPVNWLSFKT
+493 YVQLKPVEWLSFKT

-520 YTSSSGSRTETAS
+520 YTASSGSRTETAS

-557 SLSAMGLFS
+557 SLSAMGLFT

-588 TGTKWYNLYTGTIN
+588 TGTKWYNMYTGTIF
-602 EKGTGTAYWEE
+602 EKDPKDSGIGTGTAYWEE
-613 TMLSYALRL
+613 TMMSYALRL

-656 ALAWRMS
+656 ALAWRIS
-663 EESFMKNISWIDNLK
+663 EEDFMKNISWIDNLK

-692 GHYNQVGVSGPNIYA
+692 GHYNSVGVSGPNIYA
-707 FGSTVANG
+707 FGSVVANG

-722 NADLKWEKSHELN
+722 NADLKWEKSHEIN
-735 FGVDFGFLKNRING
+735 FGIDYGFLNNRING
-749 SIDLYSKTSTDLLYQ
+749 SIDLYSKTSKDLLYQ

-771 GGGKLWDNVGKVQ
+771 GGGKLWDNVGEVQ

-796 VQTKD
+796 IQTKD

-817 KTINGEDKIIDAD
+817 KKINGENKIIDSD

-847 LYKWDGVVSD
+847 LYKWDGIVSD
-857 KNIVVP
+857 KNITVP
-863 NNEAATKAG
+863 NNDAAVNAG
-872 FTPGDQVRSCDYYSK
+872 FTPGEQVRSCDYYHK

-894 MPIIRDNDGNGVI
+894 MPIIKDNDGNGVI
-907 DANDKMILGCQD
+907 NADDKMILGCQD

-930 QWKDWDFSF
+930 QYKDWDFSF

-962 RGWNKIKM
+962 RGWNKINM

-1004 FPFPNSSITNNGA
+1004 FPFTNSSITNNGA
-1017 GAAAYEKNVYN
+1017 GSASYEKNVYN

-1042 ITLGYTFPKKWLT
+1042 ITLGYTFPKKLLSS
-1055 PWGCQYLR
+1055 WGCQYLR
-1063 LYVNVTNPFVFTK
+1063 LYVNITNPFVFTK

>member
-1 MQALPNKRAESEML
+1 
-15 LTNNQNK
+15 
-22 TFMHLQIRRA
+22 MHLQFRRA

-47 QKTVTGTVKDAK
+47 QKTVTGTVKDAS

-74 GSITDIDGNFSIPN
+74 GSITDIDGNSSIPN
-88 ASPSSKVKV
+88 ASPSSKVKI
-97 SYIGYKDQTV
+97 SYIGYKEQTIA
-107 TLGNSS
+107 LGNSS
-113 NINIVLQEDN
+113 TINIVLQEDN

-142 TGSIASTDGS
+142 TGSVSSADGA
-152 KLAAKGTTNAMEALQ
+152 KLAAKGTTSAMEALQ
-167 GSVPGAQITQS
+167 GSVPGAQITQA

-202 LYVVDGVICDDI
+202 IYVVDGVICEDI
-214 GFLNPQDIERMDILK
+214 GFLNTQDIERMDILK
-229 DASSTAIY
+229 DASSTAIF

-250 KSGSSLGTKDEG
+250 KSGSSLAGKSEE

-281 DYMNASEFYKF
+281 DYMNADQFYKW

-298 SSGQVSNG
+298 SSGQVANG
-306 VSSVAQPVWKMT
+306 IATVAQPTWKMT
-318 QQDYLQGMLADTE
+318 QQDFLQGMLADTE
-331 DGSSVLKTMLKNGE
+331 DGTSVLKNMLNNGE
-345 SYNWPDLVTQDGQ
+345 GYNWPDLVTQDGQ
-358 KQNHY
+358 KQNHF
-363 LAVNGASKNT
+363 LAVNGSSKNT

-411 AGFSLNLAYTE
+411 AGFTLNLAYTE
-422 NQYAS
+422 NQLAS
-427 DDAVKDAYRQVP
+427 DDAVKDAFRQVP
-439 FARPYDADGNYNVK
+439 FARPYASDGSFNVK
-453 PGNYEAFG
+453 PGNFESMG
-461 TKANQFTDSV
+461 TKANQFTDTV

-493 YVQLKPVNWLSFKT
+493 YVQLKPVEWLSFKT

-520 YTSSSGSRTETAS
+520 YTASSGSRTETAS

-566 MSSFDRMYSQIGRTS
+566 MTSSDKMYSQVGRTS
-581 TDDASIM
+581 ADATSIM
-588 TGTKWYNLYTGTIN
+588 TGTKWYNMYTGTIF
-602 EKGTGTAYWEE
+602 EKKPEESGIGSGTAYWEE
-613 TMLSYALRL
+613 TMMSYALRL

-656 ALAWRMS
+656 ALAWRIS
-663 EESFMKNISWIDNLK
+663 EEDFMKNISWIDNLK
-678 LRLSYGVTGNNTVS
+678 LRLSYGVTGNNTVC
-692 GHYNQVGVSGPNIYA
+692 GHYNSVGVSGPNIYA
-707 FGSTVANG
+707 FGSVVANG
-715 YYPSGVI
+715 YYPSSVI
-722 NADLKWEKSHELN
+722 NADLKWEKSYETN
-735 FGVDFGFLKNRING
+735 FGIDYGFLNNRING
-749 SIDLYSKTSTDLLYQ
+749 SIDLYSKTSKDLLYL
-764 RDLPLVS
+764 RHLPLVS
-771 GGGKLWDNVGKVQ
+771 GGGSLWDNVGEVQ

-796 VQTKD
+796 IQTKD

-817 KTINGEDKIIDAD
+817 KKINGENKIIDPD
-830 NPITSSLFVGSP
+830 YPITSSLFVGSP

-847 LYKWDGVVSD
+847 LYKWDGIVSD
-857 KNIVVP
+857 KNITVP
-863 NNEAATKAG
+863 NNEAAVNAG
-872 FTPGDQVRSCDYYSK
+872 FTPGEQVRSCDYYHK

-894 MPIIRDNDGNGVI
+894 MPIIKDNDGNGVI
-907 DANDKMILGCQD
+907 NADDKMILGCQD

-930 QWKDWDFSF
+930 QYKDWDFSF

-962 RGWNKIKM
+962 RGWNKIAM

-1004 FPFPNSSITNNGA
+1004 FPFTNSSITNNGA
-1017 GAAAYEKNVYN
+1017 GSASYEKNVYN

-1042 ITLGYTFPKKWLT
+1042 ITLGYTFPKKLLSS
-1055 PWGCQYLR
+1055 WGCQYLR
-1063 LYVNVTNPFVFTK
+1063 LYVNITNPFVFTK

>member
-1 MQALPNKRAESEML
+1 ML

-97 SYIGYKDQTV
+97 SYIGYKEQTV

-281 DYMNASEFYKF
+281 DYMNANEFYKF

-298 SSGQVSNG
+298 SSGQVANG
-306 VSSVAQPVWKMT
+306 VASVAQPTWKMT

-427 DDAVKDAYRQVP
+427 DDAVKDAFRQVP

-796 VQTKD
+796 IQTKD

>member
-1 MQALPNKRAESEML
+1 
-15 LTNNQNK
+15 
-22 TFMHLQIRRA
+22 
-32 LTASVLPMVCLTAFA
+32 MVCLTAFA

>member
-1 MQALPNKRAESEML
+1 ML

-439 FARPYDADGNYNVK
+439 FARPYDADGNYHVK

>member
-1 MQALPNKRAESEML
+1 
-15 LTNNQNK
+15 
-22 TFMHLQIRRA
+22 MHLQFRRA

-47 QKTVTGTVKDAK
+47 QKTVTGTVKDAS

-97 SYIGYKDQTV
+97 SYIGYKEQTI

-113 NINIVLQEDN
+113 TINIVLQEDN

-142 TGSIASTDGS
+142 TGSVSSADGA
-152 KLAAKGTTNAMEALQ
+152 KLAAKGTTSAMEALQ
-167 GSVPGAQITQS
+167 GSVPGAQITQTS
-178 TGRAGSDFN
+178 GRAGSDFN
-187 IQIRGKSSIQGTSKP
+187 IQIRGKSSIEGTSKP
-202 LYVVDGVICDDI
+202 IYVVDGVICDDI
-214 GFLNPQDIERMDILK
+214 GFLNTQDIERMDILK
-229 DASSTAIY
+229 DASSTAIF

-250 KSGSSLGTKDEG
+250 KSGSSLAGKSEE

-281 DYMNASEFYKF
+281 DYMNTDQFYKW

-298 SSGQVSNG
+298 SSGQVANG
-306 VSSVAQPVWKMT
+306 IATVAQPTWKMT
-318 QQDYLQGMLADTE
+318 QQDFLQGMLADTE
-331 DGSSVLKTMLKNGE
+331 DGTSVMKNMLNNGE
-345 SYNWPDLVTQDGQ
+345 GYNWPDLVTQDGQ
-358 KQNHY
+358 KQNHF
-363 LAVNGASKNT
+363 LAVNGSSKNT

-411 AGFSLNLAYTE
+411 AGFTLNLAYTE
-422 NQYAS
+422 NQLAS
-427 DDAVKDAYRQVP
+427 DDAVKDAFRQVP
-439 FARPYDADGNYNVK
+439 FARPYASDGSFNVK
-453 PGNYEAFG
+453 PGNFESMG
-461 TKANQFTDSV
+461 TKANQFTDTV

-493 YVQLKPVNWLSFKT
+493 YVQLKPVEWLSFKT

-520 YTSSSGSRTETAS
+520 YTASSGSRTETAS

-566 MSSFDRMYSQIGRTS
+566 MTSSDKMYSQVGRTS
-581 TDDASIM
+581 ADATSIM
-588 TGTKWYNLYTGTIN
+588 TGTKWYNMYTGTIF
-602 EKGTGTAYWEE
+602 EKKPEESGIGSGTAYWEE
-613 TMLSYALRL
+613 TMMSYALRL

-656 ALAWRMS
+656 ALAWRIS
-663 EESFMKNISWIDNLK
+663 EEDFMKNISWIDNLK

-692 GHYNQVGVSGPNIYA
+692 GHYNSVGVSGPNIYA
-707 FGSTVANG
+707 FGSVVANG

-722 NADLKWEKSHELN
+722 NADLKWEKSYETN
-735 FGVDFGFLKNRING
+735 FGIDYGFLNNRING
-749 SIDLYSKTSTDLLYQ
+749 SIDLYSKTSKDLLYL

-771 GGGKLWDNVGKVQ
+771 GGGSLWDNVGEVQ

-796 VQTKD
+796 IQTKD

-817 KTINGEDKIIDAD
+817 KKINGENKIIDSD

-857 KNIVVP
+857 KNITVP
-863 NNEAATKAG
+863 NNDAAINAG
-872 FTPGDQVRSCDYYSK
+872 FTPGEQVRSCDYYHK

-894 MPIIRDNDGNGVI
+894 MPIIKDNDGNGVI
-907 DANDKMILGCQD
+907 NADDKMILGCQD

-930 QWKDWDFSF
+930 QYKDWDFSF

-962 RGWNKIKM
+962 RGWNKIAM

-1004 FPFPNSSITNNGA
+1004 FPFTNSSITNNGA
-1017 GAAAYEKNVYN
+1017 GSASYEKNVYN

-1042 ITLGYTFPKKWLT
+1042 ITLGYTFPKKLLSS
-1055 PWGCQYLR
+1055 WGCQYLR
-1063 LYVNVTNPFVFTK
+1063 LYVNITNPFVFTK

>member
-1 MQALPNKRAESEML
+1 
-15 LTNNQNK
+15 
-22 TFMHLQIRRA
+22 MHLQIRRA

-439 FARPYDADGNYNVK
+439 FARPYDADGNYTVK

>member
-1 MQALPNKRAESEML
+1 
-15 LTNNQNK
+15 
-22 TFMHLQIRRA
+22 MHLQFRRA

-47 QKTVTGTVKDAK
+47 QKTVTGTVKDAS

-88 ASPSSKVKV
+88 ASPSSKVKI
-97 SYIGYKDQTV
+97 SYIGYKEQTI

-113 NINIVLQEDN
+113 TINIVLQEDN

-142 TGSIASTDGS
+142 TGSVSSADGA
-152 KLAAKGTTNAMEALQ
+152 KLAAKGTTSAMEALQ
-167 GSVPGAQITQS
+167 GSVPGAQITQA

-202 LYVVDGVICDDI
+202 IYVVDGVICEDI
-214 GFLNPQDIERMDILK
+214 GFLNTQDIERMDILK
-229 DASSTAIY
+229 DASSTAIF

-250 KSGSSLGTKDEG
+250 KSGSSLAGKSEE

-281 DYMNASEFYKF
+281 DYMNAAQFYKW

-298 SSGQVSNG
+298 SSGQVANG
-306 VSSVAQPVWKMT
+306 IATVAQPTWKMT
-318 QQDYLQGMLADTE
+318 QQDFLQGMLADTE
-331 DGSSVLKTMLKNGE
+331 DGTSVLKNMLNNGE
-345 SYNWPDLVTQDGQ
+345 GYNWPDLVTQDGQ
-358 KQNHY
+358 KQNHF
-363 LAVNGASKNT
+363 LAVNGSSKNT

-411 AGFSLNLAYTE
+411 AGFTLNLAYTE
-422 NQYAS
+422 NQLAS
-427 DDAVKDAYRQVP
+427 DDAVKDAFRQVP
-439 FARPYDADGNYNVK
+439 FARPYASDGSFNVK
-453 PGNYEAFG
+453 PGNFESMG
-461 TKANQFTDSV
+461 TKANQFTDTV

-493 YVQLKPVNWLSFKT
+493 YVQLKPVEWLSFKT
-507 TFSPNYVNSRTGE
+507 TFSPNYVNSRTGV
-520 YTSSSGSRTETAS
+520 YTASSGSRTETAS

-566 MSSFDRMYSQIGRTS
+566 MTSSDRMYSQVGRTS
-581 TDDASIM
+581 ADATSIM
-588 TGTKWYNLYTGTIN
+588 TGTKWYNMYTGTIF
-602 EKGTGTAYWEE
+602 EKKPEESGIGSGTAYWEE
-613 TMLSYALRL
+613 TMMSYALRL

-656 ALAWRMS
+656 ALAWRIS
-663 EESFMKNISWIDNLK
+663 EEDFMKNISWIDNLK
-678 LRLSYGVTGNNTVS
+678 LRLSYGVTGNNTVC
-692 GHYNQVGVSGPNIYA
+692 GHYNSVGVSGPNIYA
-707 FGSTVANG
+707 FGSVVANG

-722 NADLKWEKSHELN
+722 NADLKWEKSYETN
-735 FGVDFGFLKNRING
+735 FGIDYGFLNNRING
-749 SIDLYSKTSTDLLYQ
+749 SIDLYSKTSKDLLYL

-771 GGGKLWDNVGKVQ
+771 GGGSLWDNVGEVQ

-796 VQTKD
+796 IQTKD

-817 KTINGEDKIIDAD
+817 KKINGENKIIDSD
-830 NPITSSLFVGSP
+830 YPITSSLFVGSP

-857 KNIVVP
+857 KNITVP
-863 NNEAATKAG
+863 NNDAAVNAG
-872 FTPGDQVRSCDYYSK
+872 FTPGDQVRSCDYYHK

-894 MPIIRDNDGNGVI
+894 MPIIKDNDGNGVI
-907 DANDKMILGCQD
+907 NADDKMILGCQD

-930 QWKDWDFSF
+930 QYKDWDFSF

-962 RGWNKIKM
+962 RGWNKIAM

-1004 FPFPNSSITNNGA
+1004 FPFTNSSITNNGA
-1017 GAAAYEKNVYN
+1017 GSASYEKNVYN

-1042 ITLGYTFPKKWLT
+1042 ITLGYTFPKKLLSS
-1055 PWGCQYLR
+1055 WGCQYLR
-1063 LYVNVTNPFVFTK
+1063 LYVNITNPFVFTK

>member
-1 MQALPNKRAESEML
+1 
-15 LTNNQNK
+15 
-22 TFMHLQIRRA
+22 MHLQFRRA

-47 QKTVTGTVKDAK
+47 QKTVTGTVKDAS

-88 ASPSSKVKV
+88 ASPSSKVKI
-97 SYIGYKDQTV
+97 SYIGYKEQTI

-113 NINIVLQEDN
+113 TINIVLQEDN

-142 TGSIASTDGS
+142 TGSVSSADGA
-152 KLAAKGTTNAMEALQ
+152 KLAAKGTTSAMEALQ
-167 GSVPGAQITQS
+167 GSVPGAQITQA

-202 LYVVDGVICDDI
+202 IYVVDGVICEDI
-214 GFLNPQDIERMDILK
+214 GFLNTQDIERMDILK
-229 DASSTAIY
+229 DASSTAIF

-250 KSGSSLGTKDEG
+250 KSGSSLAGKSEE

-281 DYMNASEFYKF
+281 DYMNADQFYKW

-298 SSGQVSNG
+298 SSGQVANG
-306 VSSVAQPVWKMT
+306 IATVAQPTWKMT
-318 QQDYLQGMLADTE
+318 QQDFLQGMLADTE
-331 DGSSVLKTMLKNGE
+331 DGTSVLKNMLNNGE
-345 SYNWPDLVTQDGQ
+345 GYNWPDLVTQDGQ
-358 KQNHY
+358 KQNHF
-363 LAVNGASKNT
+363 LAVNGSSKNT

-411 AGFSLNLAYTE
+411 AGFTLNLAYTE
-422 NQYAS
+422 NQLAS
-427 DDAVKDAYRQVP
+427 DDAVKDAFRQVP
-439 FARPYDADGNYNVK
+439 FARPYASDGSFNVK
-453 PGNYEAFG
+453 PGNFESMG
-461 TKANQFTDSV
+461 TKANQFTDTV

-493 YVQLKPVNWLSFKT
+493 YVQLKPVEWLSFKT
-507 TFSPNYVNSRTGE
+507 TFSPNYVNSRTGV
-520 YTSSSGSRTETAS
+520 YTASSGSRTETAS

-566 MSSFDRMYSQIGRTS
+566 MTSSDRMYSQVGRTS
-581 TDDASIM
+581 ADATSIM
-588 TGTKWYNLYTGTIN
+588 TGTKWYNMYTGTIF
-602 EKGTGTAYWEE
+602 EKDPKDSGIGTGTAYWEE
-613 TMLSYALRL
+613 TMMSYALRL

-656 ALAWRMS
+656 ALAWRIS
-663 EESFMKNISWIDNLK
+663 EEDFMKNISWIDNLK
-678 LRLSYGVTGNNTVS
+678 LRLSYGVTGNNTVC
-692 GHYNQVGVSGPNIYA
+692 GHYNSVGVSGPNIYA
-707 FGSTVANG
+707 FGSVVANG

-722 NADLKWEKSHELN
+722 NADLKWEKSYETN
-735 FGVDFGFLKNRING
+735 FGIDYGFLNNRING
-749 SIDLYSKTSTDLLYQ
+749 SIDLYSKTSKDLLYE
-764 RDLPLVS
+764 RYLPLVS
-771 GGGKLWDNVGKVQ
+771 GGGKLWDNVGEVQ

-796 VQTKD
+796 IQTKD

-817 KTINGEDKIIDAD
+817 KKINGENKIIDSD
-830 NPITSSLFVGSP
+830 YPITSSLFVGSP

-857 KNIVVP
+857 KNITVP
-863 NNEAATKAG
+863 NNDAAVNAG
-872 FTPGDQVRSCDYYSK
+872 FTPGDQVRSCDYYHK

-894 MPIIRDNDGNGVI
+894 MPIIKDNDGNGVI
-907 DANDKMILGCQD
+907 NADDKMILGCQD

-930 QWKDWDFSF
+930 QYKDWDFSF

-952 TLADTYDYAY
+952 TLADTYDYSY
-962 RGWNKIKM
+962 RGWNKIAM

-1004 FPFPNSSITNNGA
+1004 FPFTNSSITNNGA
-1017 GAAAYEKNVYN
+1017 GSASYEKNVYN

-1042 ITLGYTFPKKWLT
+1042 ITLGYTFPKKLLSS
-1055 PWGCQYLR
+1055 WGCQYLR
-1063 LYVNVTNPFVFTK
+1063 LYVNITNPFVFTK

>member
-1 MQALPNKRAESEML
+1 
-15 LTNNQNK
+15 
-22 TFMHLQIRRA
+22 MHLQFRRA

-47 QKTVTGTVKDAK
+47 QKTVTGTVKDAS

-88 ASPSSKVKV
+88 ASPSSKVKI
-97 SYIGYKDQTV
+97 SYIGYKEQTI

-113 NINIVLQEDN
+113 TINIVLQEDN

-142 TGSIASTDGS
+142 TGSVSSADGA
-152 KLAAKGTTNAMEALQ
+152 KLAAKGTTSAMEALQ
-167 GSVPGAQITQS
+167 GSVPGAQITQA

-202 LYVVDGVICDDI
+202 IYVVDGVICEDI
-214 GFLNPQDIERMDILK
+214 GFLNTQDIERMDILK
-229 DASSTAIY
+229 DASSTAIF

-250 KSGSSLGTKDEG
+250 KSGSSLAGKSEE

-281 DYMNASEFYKF
+281 DYMNADQFYKW

-298 SSGQVSNG
+298 SSGQVANG
-306 VSSVAQPVWKMT
+306 VATVAQPTWKMT
-318 QQDYLQGMLADTE
+318 QQDFLQGMLADTE
-331 DGSSVLKTMLKNGE
+331 DGTSVLKNMLLNGE
-345 SYNWPDLVTQDGQ
+345 GYNWPDLVTQDGQ
-358 KQNHY
+358 KQNHF
-363 LAVNGASKNT
+363 LAVNGSSKNT

-411 AGFSLNLAYTE
+411 AGFTLNLAYTE
-422 NQYAS
+422 NQLAS
-427 DDAVKDAYRQVP
+427 DDAVKDAFRQVP
-439 FARPYDADGNYNVK
+439 FARPYASDGSFNVK
-453 PGNYEAFG
+453 PGNFESMG
-461 TKANQFTDSV
+461 TKANQFTDTV

-493 YVQLKPVNWLSFKT
+493 YVQLKPVEWLSFKT
-507 TFSPNYVNSRTGE
+507 TFSPNYVNSRTGV
-520 YTSSSGSRTETAS
+520 YTASSGSRTETAS

-540 DWTWD
+540 DGTWD

-566 MSSFDRMYSQIGRTS
+566 MTSSDRMYSQVGRTS
-581 TDDASIM
+581 ADATSIM
-588 TGTKWYNLYTGTIN
+588 TGTKWYNMYTGTIF
-602 EKGTGTAYWEE
+602 EKDPKDSGIGTGTAYWEE
-613 TMLSYALRL
+613 TMMSYALRL

-656 ALAWRMS
+656 ALAWRIS
-663 EESFMKNISWIDNLK
+663 EEDFMKNISWIDNLK
-678 LRLSYGVTGNNTVS
+678 LRLSYGVTGNNTVC
-692 GHYNQVGVSGPNIYA
+692 GHYNSVGVSGPNIYA
-707 FGSTVANG
+707 FGSVVANG

-722 NADLKWEKSHELN
+722 NADLKWEKSYETN
-735 FGVDFGFLKNRING
+735 FGIDYGFLNNRING
-749 SIDLYSKTSTDLLYQ
+749 SIDLYSKTSKDLLYE
-764 RDLPLVS
+764 RYLPLVS
-771 GGGKLWDNVGKVQ
+771 GGGKLWDNVGEVQ

-796 VQTKD
+796 IQTKD

-817 KTINGEDKIIDAD
+817 KKINGENKIIDSD

-857 KNIVVP
+857 KNITVP
-863 NNEAATKAG
+863 NNDAAVNAG
-872 FTPGDQVRSCDYYSK
+872 FTPGDQVRSCDYYHK

-894 MPIIRDNDGNGVI
+894 MPIIKDNDGNGVI
-907 DANDKMILGCQD
+907 NADDKMILGCQD

-930 QWKDWDFSF
+930 QYKDWDFSF

-962 RGWNKIKM
+962 RGWNKIAM

-1004 FPFPNSSITNNGA
+1004 FPFTNSSITNNGA
-1017 GAAAYEKNVYN
+1017 GSASYEKNVYN

-1042 ITLGYTFPKKWLT
+1042 ITLGYTFPKKLLSS
-1055 PWGCQYLR
+1055 WGCQYLR
-1063 LYVNVTNPFVFTK
+1063 LYVNITNPFVFTK

>member
-1 MQALPNKRAESEML
+1 
-15 LTNNQNK
+15 
-22 TFMHLQIRRA
+22 MHLQFRRA

-47 QKTVTGTVKDAK
+47 QKTVTGTVKDAS

-88 ASPSSKVKV
+88 ASPSSKVKI
-97 SYIGYKDQTV
+97 SYIGYKEQTI

-113 NINIVLQEDN
+113 TINIVLQEDN

-142 TGSIASTDGS
+142 TGSVSSADGA
-152 KLAAKGTTNAMEALQ
+152 KLAAKGTTSAMEALQ
-167 GSVPGAQITQS
+167 GSVPGAQITQA

-202 LYVVDGVICDDI
+202 IYVVDGVICEDI
-214 GFLNPQDIERMDILK
+214 GFLNTQDILRMDILK
-229 DASSTAIY
+229 DASSTAIF

-250 KSGSSLGTKDEG
+250 KSGSSLAGKSEE

-281 DYMNASEFYKF
+281 DYMNADQFYKW

-298 SSGQVSNG
+298 SSGQVANG
-306 VSSVAQPVWKMT
+306 IATVAQPTWKMT
-318 QQDYLQGMLADTE
+318 QQDFLQGMLADTE
-331 DGSSVLKTMLKNGE
+331 DGTSVLKNMLNNGE
-345 SYNWPDLVTQDGQ
+345 GYNWPDLVTQDGQ
-358 KQNHY
+358 KQNHF
-363 LAVNGASKNT
+363 LAVNGSSKNT

-411 AGFSLNLAYTE
+411 AGFTLNLAYTE
-422 NQYAS
+422 NQLAS
-427 DDAVKDAYRQVP
+427 DDAVKDAFRQVP
-439 FARPYDADGNYNVK
+439 FARPYASDGSFNVK
-453 PGNYEAFG
+453 PGNFESMG
-461 TKANQFTDSV
+461 TKANQFTDTV

-493 YVQLKPVNWLSFKT
+493 YVQLKPVEWLSFKT

-520 YTSSSGSRTETAS
+520 YTASSGSRTETS
-533 HEEYTRK
+533 SQEEYTRK

-566 MSSFDRMYSQIGRTS
+566 MTYSDKTYSQLGRTS
-581 TDDASIM
+581 TGATSIM
-588 TGTKWYNLYTGTIN
+588 TGTKWYNMYTGTIF
-602 EKGTGTAYWEE
+602 EKKPEESGIGSGTAYWEE
-613 TMLSYALRL
+613 TMMSYALRL

-656 ALAWRMS
+656 ALAWRIS
-663 EESFMKNISWIDNLK
+663 EEDFMKNISWIDNLK
-678 LRLSYGVTGNNTVS
+678 LRLSYGVTGNNTVC
-692 GHYNQVGVSGPNIYA
+692 GHYNSVGVSGPNIYA
-707 FGSTVANG
+707 FGSVVANG
-715 YYPSGVI
+715 YYPSSVI
-722 NADLKWEKSHELN
+722 NADLKWEKSYETN
-735 FGVDFGFLKNRING
+735 FGIDYGFLNNRING
-749 SIDLYSKTSTDLLYQ
+749 SIDLYSKTSKDLLYL
-764 RDLPLVS
+764 RHLPLVS
-771 GGGKLWDNVGKVQ
+771 GGGSLWDNVGEVQ

-796 VQTKD
+796 IQTKD

-817 KTINGEDKIIDAD
+817 KKINGENKIIDSD

-857 KNIVVP
+857 KNITVP
-863 NNEAATKAG
+863 NNDAAINAG
-872 FTPGDQVRSCDYYSK
+872 FTPGDQVRSCDYYHK

-894 MPIIRDNDGNGVI
+894 MPIIKDNDGNGVI
-907 DANDKMILGCQD
+907 NADDKMILGCQD

-930 QWKDWDFSF
+930 QYKDWDFSF

-962 RGWNKIKM
+962 RGWNKIAM

-1004 FPFPNSSITNNGA
+1004 FPFTNSSITNNGA
-1017 GAAAYEKNVYN
+1017 GSASYEKNVYN

-1042 ITLGYTFPKKWLT
+1042 ITLGYTFPKKLLSS
-1055 PWGCQYLR
+1055 WGCQYLR
-1063 LYVNVTNPFVFTK
+1063 LYVNITNPFVFTK

>member
-1 MQALPNKRAESEML
+1 MVMVALG
-15 LTNNQNK
+15 
-22 TFMHLQIRRA
+22 IW
-32 LTASVLPMVCLTAFA
+32 A
-47 QKTVTGTVKDAK
+47 QGMTVTGVVMAQDEPDPVIGANVMVK
-59 GEPLIGVTVFVDGKP
+59 
-74 GSITDIDGNFSIPN
+74 GSTNGTITDFDGNFSLS
-88 ASPSSKVKV
+88 AKAGDVLQV
-97 SYIGYKDQTV
+97 SFMGYKSQEIKVTNAGPIRV
-107 TLGNSS
+107 TLVPDN
-113 NINIVLQEDN
+113 VQLQE
-123 AQLDEVVV
+123 VVAI
-131 VGYGTMKKSDL
+131 GYGTMKKSDL
-142 TGSIASTDGS
+142 TGSVSSADGA
-152 KLAAKGTTNAMEALQ
+152 KLAAKGTTSAMEALQ
-167 GSVPGAQITQS
+167 GSVPGAQITQA

-202 LYVVDGVICDDI
+202 IYVVDGVICEDI
-214 GFLNPQDIERMDILK
+214 GFLNTQDIERMDILK
-229 DASSTAIY
+229 DASSTAIF

-250 KSGSSLGTKDEG
+250 KSGSSLAGKSEE

-281 DYMNASEFYKF
+281 DYMNADQFYKW

-298 SSGQVSNG
+298 SSGQVANG
-306 VSSVAQPVWKMT
+306 IATVAQPTWKMT
-318 QQDYLQGMLADTE
+318 QQDFLQGMLADTE
-331 DGSSVLKTMLKNGE
+331 DGTSVLKNMLNNGE
-345 SYNWPDLVTQDGQ
+345 GYNWPDLVTQDGQ
-358 KQNHY
+358 KQNHF
-363 LAVNGASKNT
+363 LAVNGSSKNT

-411 AGFSLNLAYTE
+411 AGFTLNLAYTE
-422 NQYAS
+422 NQWAS
-427 DDAVKDAYRQVP
+427 DDAVKDAFRQVP
-439 FARPYDADGNYNVK
+439 FARPYASDGSFNVK
-453 PGNYEAFG
+453 PGNFESMG
-461 TKANQFTDSV
+461 TKANQFTDTV

-493 YVQLKPVNWLSFKT
+493 YVQLKPVEWLSFKT

-520 YTSSSGSRTETAS
+520 YTASSGSRTETS
-533 HEEYTRK
+533 SQEEYTRK

-566 MSSFDRMYSQIGRTS
+566 MTYSDRTYSQLGRTS
-581 TDDASIM
+581 TGATSIM
-588 TGTKWYNLYTGTIN
+588 TGTKWYNMYTGTIF
-602 EKGTGTAYWEE
+602 EKDPKDSGIGTGTAYWEE
-613 TMLSYALRL
+613 TMMSYALRL

-656 ALAWRMS
+656 ALAWRIS
-663 EESFMKNISWIDNLK
+663 EEDFMKNISWIDNLK
-678 LRLSYGVTGNNTVS
+678 LRLSYGVTGNNTVC
-692 GHYNQVGVSGPNIYA
+692 GHYNSVGVSGPNIYA
-707 FGSTVANG
+707 FGSVVANG

-722 NADLKWEKSHELN
+722 NADLKWEKSYETN
-735 FGVDFGFLKNRING
+735 FGIDYGFLNNRING
-749 SIDLYSKTSTDLLYQ
+749 SIDLYSKTSKDLLYL
-764 RDLPLVS
+764 RHLPLVS
-771 GGGKLWDNVGKVQ
+771 GGGSLWDNVGEVQ

-796 VQTKD
+796 IQTKD

-817 KTINGEDKIIDAD
+817 KKINGENKIIDSD
-830 NPITSSLFVGSP
+830 YPIKSSLFVGSP

-857 KNIVVP
+857 KNITVP
-863 NNEAATKAG
+863 NNDAAVNAG
-872 FTPGDQVRSCDYYSK
+872 FTPGDQVRSCDYYHK

-894 MPIIRDNDGNGVI
+894 MPIIKDNDGNGVI
-907 DANDKMILGCQD
+907 NADDKMILGCQD

-930 QWKDWDFSF
+930 QYKDWDFSF

-962 RGWNKIKM
+962 RGWNKIAM

-1004 FPFPNSSITNNGA
+1004 FPFTNSSITNNGA
-1017 GAAAYEKNVYN
+1017 GSASYEKNVYN

-1042 ITLGYTFPKKWLT
+1042 ITLGYTFPKKLLSS
-1055 PWGCQYLR
+1055 WGCQYLR
-1063 LYVNVTNPFVFTK
+1063 LYVNITNPFVFTK

>member
-1 MQALPNKRAESEML
+1 
-15 LTNNQNK
+15 
-22 TFMHLQIRRA
+22 MHLQFRRA

-47 QKTVTGTVKDAK
+47 QKTVTGTVKDAS

-88 ASPSSKVKV
+88 ASPSSKVKI
-97 SYIGYKDQTV
+97 SYIGYKEQTI

-113 NINIVLQEDN
+113 TINIVLQEDN

-142 TGSIASTDGS
+142 TGSVSSADGA
-152 KLAAKGTTNAMEALQ
+152 KLAAKGTTSAMEALQ
-167 GSVPGAQITQS
+167 GSVPGAQITQA

-202 LYVVDGVICDDI
+202 IYVVDGVICEDI
-214 GFLNPQDIERMDILK
+214 GFLNTQDIERMDILK
-229 DASSTAIY
+229 DASSTAIF

-250 KSGSSLGTKDEG
+250 KSGSSLAGKSEE

-281 DYMNASEFYKF
+281 DYMNANQFYKW

-298 SSGQVSNG
+298 SSGQVANG
-306 VSSVAQPVWKMT
+306 IATVAQPTWKMT
-318 QQDYLQGMLADTE
+318 QQDFLQGMLADTE
-331 DGSSVLKTMLKNGE
+331 DGTSVLKNMLNNGE
-345 SYNWPDLVTQDGQ
+345 GYNWPDLVTQDGQ
-358 KQNHY
+358 KQNHF
-363 LAVNGASKNT
+363 LAVNGSSKNT

-411 AGFSLNLAYTE
+411 AGFTLNLAYTE
-422 NQYAS
+422 NQLAS
-427 DDAVKDAYRQVP
+427 DDAVKDAFRQVP
-439 FARPYDADGNYNVK
+439 FARPYASDGSFNVK
-453 PGNYEAFG
+453 PGNFESMG
-461 TKANQFTDSV
+461 TKANQFTDTV

-493 YVQLKPVNWLSFKT
+493 YVQLKPVEWLSFKT

-520 YTSSSGSRTETAS
+520 YTASSGSRTETSS

-566 MSSFDRMYSQIGRTS
+566 MTSSDRMYSQVGRTS
-581 TDDASIM
+581 ADATSIM
-588 TGTKWYNLYTGTIN
+588 TGTKWYNMYTGTIF
-602 EKGTGTAYWEE
+602 EKDPKDSGIGTGTAYWEE
-613 TMLSYALRL
+613 TMMSYALRL

-656 ALAWRMS
+656 ALAWRIS
-663 EESFMKNISWIDNLK
+663 EEDFMKNISWIDNLK
-678 LRLSYGVTGNNTVS
+678 LRLSYGVTGNNTVC
-692 GHYNQVGVSGPNIYA
+692 GHYNSVGVSGPNIYA
-707 FGSTVANG
+707 FGSVVANG

-722 NADLKWEKSHELN
+722 NADLKWEKSYETN
-735 FGVDFGFLKNRING
+735 FGIDYGFLNNRING
-749 SIDLYSKTSTDLLYQ
+749 SIDLYSKTSKDLLYE
-764 RDLPLVS
+764 RYLPLVS
-771 GGGKLWDNVGKVQ
+771 GGGKLWDNVGEVQ

-796 VQTKD
+796 IQTKD

-817 KTINGEDKIIDAD
+817 KKINGENKIIDSD

-857 KNIVVP
+857 KNITVP
-863 NNEAATKAG
+863 NNDAAVNAG
-872 FTPGDQVRSCDYYSK
+872 FTPGDQVRSCDYYHK

-894 MPIIRDNDGNGVI
+894 MPIIKDNDGNGVI
-907 DANDKMILGCQD
+907 NADDKMILGCQD

-930 QWKDWDFSF
+930 QYKDWDFSF

-962 RGWNKIKM
+962 RGWNKIAM

-1004 FPFPNSSITNNGA
+1004 FPFTNSSITNNGA
-1017 GAAAYEKNVYN
+1017 GSASYEKNVYN

-1042 ITLGYTFPKKWLT
+1042 ITLGYTFPKKLLSS
-1055 PWGCQYLR
+1055 WGCQYLR
-1063 LYVNVTNPFVFTK
+1063 LYVNITNPFVFTK

>member
-1 MQALPNKRAESEML
+1 
-15 LTNNQNK
+15 
-22 TFMHLQIRRA
+22 MHLQFRRA

-47 QKTVTGTVKDAK
+47 QKTVTGTVKDAS

-88 ASPSSKVKV
+88 ASPSSKVKI
-97 SYIGYKDQTV
+97 SYIGYKEQTI

-113 NINIVLQEDN
+113 TINVVLQEDN

-142 TGSIASTDGS
+142 TGSVSSADGA
-152 KLAAKGTTNAMEALQ
+152 KLAAKGTTSAMEALQ
-167 GSVPGAQITQS
+167 GSVPGAQITQA

-202 LYVVDGVICDDI
+202 IYVVDGVICEDI
-214 GFLNPQDIERMDILK
+214 GFLNTQDIERMDILK
-229 DASSTAIY
+229 DASSTAIF
-237 GSRATAGVVIVTT
+237 GSRATSGVVIVTT
-250 KSGSSLGTKDEG
+250 KSGSTLAGKSEE

-281 DYMNASEFYKF
+281 DYMNADQFYKW

-298 SSGQVSNG
+298 SSGQVANG
-306 VSSVAQPVWKMT
+306 VATVAQPTWKMT
-318 QQDYLQGMLADTE
+318 QQDFLQGMLADTE
-331 DGSSVLKTMLKNGE
+331 DGTSVMKNMLLNGE
-345 SYNWPDLVTQDGQ
+345 GYNWPDLVTQDGQ

-363 LAVNGASKNT
+363 LAVNGSSKNT

-411 AGFSLNLAYTE
+411 AGFTLNLAYTE
-422 NQYAS
+422 NQLAS
-427 DDAVKDAYRQVP
+427 DDAVKDAFRQVP
-439 FARPYDADGNYNVK
+439 FARPYASDGSFNVK
-453 PGNYEAFG
+453 PGNFESMG
-461 TKANQFTDSV
+461 TKANQFTDTV

-493 YVQLKPVNWLSFKT
+493 YVQLKPVEWLSFKT

-520 YTSSSGSRTETAS
+520 YTASSGSRTETSS

-557 SLSAMGLFS
+557 SLSAMGLFT

-588 TGTKWYNLYTGTIN
+588 TGTKWYNMYTGTIF
-602 EKGTGTAYWEE
+602 EKDPKDSGIGTGTAYWEE
-613 TMLSYALRL
+613 TMMSYALRL

-656 ALAWRMS
+656 ALAWRIS
-663 EESFMKNISWIDNLK
+663 EEDFMKKISWIDNLK
-678 LRLSYGVTGNNTVS
+678 LRLSYGVTGNNTVCD
-692 GHYNQVGVSGPNIYA
+692 HYNSVGVSGPNIYA
-707 FGSTVANG
+707 FGSVVANG

-722 NADLKWEKSHELN
+722 NADLKWEKSHEIN
-735 FGVDFGFLKNRING
+735 FGIDYGFLNNRING
-749 SIDLYSKTSTDLLYQ
+749 SIDLYSKTSKDLLYQ

-771 GGGKLWDNVGKVQ
+771 GGGKLWDNVGEVQ

-796 VQTKD
+796 IQTKD

-817 KTINGEDKIIDAD
+817 KKINGENKIIDAD
-830 NPITSSLFVGSP
+830 TPITSSLFVGSP

-847 LYKWDGVVSD
+847 LYKWDGIVTD
-857 KNIVVP
+857 KNITVP
-863 NNEAATKAG
+863 NNEAAINAG
-872 FTPGDQVRSCDYYSK
+872 YTPGDQVRSCDYYHK

-894 MPIIRDNDGNGVI
+894 MPIIKDNDGNGVI
-907 DANDKMILGCQD
+907 NADDKMILGCQD

-930 QWKDWDFSF
+930 QYKDWDFSF

-962 RGWNKIKM
+962 RGWNKIAM

-1004 FPFPNSSITNNGA
+1004 FPFTNSSITNNGA
-1017 GAAAYEKNVYN
+1017 GSASYEKEVYN

-1042 ITLGYTFPKKWLT
+1042 ITLGYTFPKKLLSS
-1055 PWGCQYLR
+1055 WGCQYLR
-1063 LYVNVTNPFVFTK
+1063 LYVNITNPFVFTK